1 MSITLMKGCV
11 FMPRFNGTG
20 PNGEGPLTGRGLGQC
35 NTSTENQNGTFSL
48 SYGCGRQNRGKF
60 CFNNRGFRFNV
71 PNDNEKEYL
80 TQQASILE
88 GQLQKIKNRINEL

>member
-1 MSITLMKGCV
+1 MTFNKLATPNSFKYVKTSMTLFLITSK
-11 FMPRFNGTG
+11 FKI
-20 PNGEGPLTGRGLGQC
+20 
-35 NTSTENQNGTFSL
+35 TSGF
-48 SYGCGRQNRGKF
+48 KF